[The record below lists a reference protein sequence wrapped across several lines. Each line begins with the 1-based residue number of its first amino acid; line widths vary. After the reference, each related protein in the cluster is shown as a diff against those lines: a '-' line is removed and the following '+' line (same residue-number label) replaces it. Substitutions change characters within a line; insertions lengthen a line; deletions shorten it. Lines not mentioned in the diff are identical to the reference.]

1 MALIVQK
8 FGGSSV
14 GDADKIKHVAKRV
27 IDTQNAGNQV
37 VVVVSAMGDTTDEL
51 IDLANSVSDN
61 PESFAR
67 EFDMLLT
74 SGERISM
81 ALLALAINSLGGSAR
96 SFTGSQAGIQTDEVH
111 GNARISEINPARVRE
126 AIDEGHIAIVAGFQ
140 GFNKETRDITT
151 LGRGGSD
158 TTAVAL
164 AAGLHADLCEIYS
177 DVDGVYSAD
186 PRIVPGAQKLDGIDI
201 ESMLELAA
209 AGAKIL
215 HIRAVEFARRHGV
228 DLRVRSTF
236 STDPGTIVYSSQ
248 AGDKMEEA
256 IVSGVATDKGQAK
269 ITVIGIPDVP
279 GKAAELF
286 TVVAEAGANID
297 MIVQNTPT
305 GSDVTD
311 AVSDISFTLQSGDL
325 KRVVE
330 ALNAAQ
336 SSLGYRELE
345 SDDEIGKL
353 SVVGAGMKTHSGVSA
368 TLFGA
373 LAKAGI
379 NIEMISTSEIR
390 ISVITS
396 SKQLDE
402 AARIVH
408 TAFGLDGDTEAK
420 VYAGTGR

>member
-27 IDTQNAGNQV
+27 IDTQKAGNQV

-111 GNARISEINPARVRE
+111 GNARISEINPERVRE

-164 AAGLHADLCEIYS
+164 AAGLNADLCEIYS

-186 PRIVPGAQKLDGIDI
+186 PRIVPAAQKLDGIDI

-236 STDPGTIVYSSQ
+236 SNDPGTIVYSSQ
-248 AGDKMEEA
+248 AGGKMEEA

-311 AVSDISFTLQSGDL
+311 AVSDISFTLPSGDL
-325 KRVVE
+325 AKVVS
-330 ALNAAQ
+330 ALKAAQ
-336 SSLGYRELE
+336 TSLGYRELE
-345 SDDEIGKL
+345 EDDEIGKL

-396 SKQLDE
+396 SQQLDE

-408 TAFGLDGDTEAK
+408 TAFGLDGDTAAK